1 MHIDL
6 QNHTIYVD
14 KDNVK
19 KFIHICNL
27 QVGDIEEVII
37 LNTKI
42 HIKLIDFY
50 NYFLSLWCTQDYN
63 KLNEHGKNFKFKI
76 FKVMKFVSKTK
87 ISHLVLNILLKII
100 VS

>member
-6 QNHTIYVD
+6 QNHTIYID

-50 NYFLSLWCTQDYN
+50 NYFLSL
-63 KLNEHGKNFKFKI
+63 
-76 FKVMKFVSKTK
+76 
-87 ISHLVLNILLKII
+87 
-100 VS
+100 